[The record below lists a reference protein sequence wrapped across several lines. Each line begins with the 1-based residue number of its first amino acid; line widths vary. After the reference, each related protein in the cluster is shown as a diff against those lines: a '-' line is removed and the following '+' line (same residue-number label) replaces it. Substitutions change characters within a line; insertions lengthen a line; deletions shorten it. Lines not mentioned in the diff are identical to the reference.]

1 MSIRPKLAGKVAVVT
16 GGLSGIGAA
25 IGERLLQEGVRVIA
39 ADLSAQDGV
48 VPDGAAARNRIEPV
62 QLDVADEASVAGCF
76 AAVAARHGRLD
87 ILVNS
92 AGIGRDISFLDT
104 PAAEFDRIVAVNLR
118 GTFLAGQAA
127 ARQMAQNGGGAIV
140 NIASIAGLRGSRGR
154 AAYGA
159 SKGGVITLTQVMA
172 VELAGY
178 GIRVNAIAPGPVE
191 TPLVAV
197 MHDAAIRREWLR
209 QVPMRRYGTPEEIAV
224 VAAFLCSD
232 DASFVT
238 GQVLAADGGFE
249 ACGIGMP

>member
-1 MSIRPKLAGKVAVVT
+1 MSITPKLAGKVAVVT

-104 PAAEFDRIVAVNLR
+104 PAASS
-118 GTFLAGQAA
+118 T
-127 ARQMAQNGGGAIV
+127 
-140 NIASIAGLRGSRGR
+140 ASSR
-154 AAYGA
+154 
-159 SKGGVITLTQVMA
+159 
-172 VELAGY
+172 
-178 GIRVNAIAPGPVE
+178 
-191 TPLVAV
+191 
-197 MHDAAIRREWLR
+197 
-209 QVPMRRYGTPEEIAV
+209 
-224 VAAFLCSD
+224 
-232 DASFVT
+232 
-238 GQVLAADGGFE
+238 
-249 ACGIGMP
+249 